1 MKSFINII
9 YIVSLTILIPFI
21 LIIGSFLWCILKHDQ
36 DIEIGDY
43 LYEMKLF
50 INEFYKIRI

>member
-9 YIVSLTILIPFI
+9 YIISLTILIPFI
-21 LIIGSFLWCILKHDQ
+21 LIIGPFLWCIFKHDE
-36 DIEIGDY
+36 DIEIGNY

-50 INEFYKIRI
+50 ITEFYKIKV